1 MVGKYT
7 ILGHIADI
15 NKISINYPWLTVKDS
30 SDVNFIRNV
39 VDNESELPK
48 ELEVVSAVTADD
60 GTLTITVKNKDGNTI
75 PAGTTF

>member
-30 SDVNFIRNV
+30 PDVNFIRNV

-48 ELEVVSAVTADD
+48 ELR
-60 GTLTITVKNKDGNTI
+60 L
-75 PAGTTF
+75 